1 MDSNQKLALSITET
15 ATVLGLSR
23 PSVYR
28 LLRSE
33 GFPTVRVGRR
43 VLVSRAGLERWLAQ
57 QTEREVEE

>member
-43 VLVSRAGLERWLAQ
+43 VLVSRAGLERWLVQ